1 MVWIEKTE
9 SVVIITSKIQM
20 YFKKMSTAELQSI
33 FLSPSLSWAMSL
45 AFYSWAPVTGRRVL
59 HNGEELSPEET
70 GLDFFLL
77 CSGEFPVLLSF
88 ATVNSRLR
96 LLCICLFVF
105 ISNSFPR
112 DSRTP
117 CMGVIGPNLEFLRAK
132 EFIFIHTKDISFIPS
147 CDKLN
152 AAEYTD
158 EAQHVIVNQSCL

>member
-96 LLCICLFVF
+96 LYLFVF

-117 CMGVIGPNLEFLRAK
+117 CMGVTGPNLEFLRAK